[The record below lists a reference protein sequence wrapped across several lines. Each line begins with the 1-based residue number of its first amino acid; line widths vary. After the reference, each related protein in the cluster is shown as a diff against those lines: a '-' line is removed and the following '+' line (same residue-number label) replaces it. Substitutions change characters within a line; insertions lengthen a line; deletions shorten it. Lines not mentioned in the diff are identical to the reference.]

1 MPTYEYN
8 CSNCDITFEKF
19 IRIAM
24 RNRPLE
30 EPCPECKVQGLV
42 KQVIGS
48 PKIVYETGDV
58 VGRTDDGFKEVL
70 SKINAG
76 TSQRGNTITTK

>member
-1 MPTYEYN
+1 MPTYEYG

-19 IRIAM
+19 SPISIR
-24 RNRPLE
+24 NKPLE

-42 KQVIGS
+42 KQVIGA

-76 TSQRGNTITTK
+76 ASQRGNTITTK